1 MQLYQFQKYPLHCT
15 PLIRMLSHFWILKRW
30 KRSVKGSSASLA
42 NNFAHFIIM
51 FTFGISHSV
60 YAQYEGNN
68 WYFGNTAGITFNSG
82 IAEALTNGQ
91 MIALEGC
98 ASMSTSKGRLLF
110 YTDGMSVWD
119 STHTKTPNGNNSMN
133 GSYNST
139 QSAIII
145 PHPDSSGSYYIFTTD
160 LQGGGKGLCYSEFKM
175 RLNSGKGDLVSS
187 TLNKQLLP
195 STCERLAATKH
206 ANGRDY
212 WVFANQ
218 YGSDSLY
225 VYLVTPKG
233 VTKSTQ
239 QNTGINVLPPFHGG
253 TLGYMKVSPDGT
265 KLAFVTNGRD
275 TMVVADFNPNT
286 GLISNIWHVQL
297 NDGYGLEFSAKSSYL
312 YAASGVNFVIYQFN
326 AKASSVGDLI
336 ASQVRI
342 DSTKNTFSPLSGS
355 LQLGPDGKIYTNWAY
370 HYYLGVIHAPDSA
383 GLACRPQQNF
393 VYLKGKRTLY
403 GLPGFIS
410 NYFDRNQQIH
420 FTRNCVSDTTFF
432 WPTVTKDLDSVRWQ
446 FGDTISGNKNYATSI
461 NQAYHIYKKTGKY
474 QVKLRS
480 YFKTYTDSTII
491 NLTVKAPKPF
501 IGNDTLICN
510 MFSLKLKPEKRY
522 LSYRW
527 NTGDTLGAITVSKS
541 GIYILQVRDSLNCLV
556 ADTMRIQNPQ
566 VKAGFNVDDTMQCL
580 NNNVFQFLNN
590 SLFTN
595 DSFGSVLWKIS
606 DNTMYTNPG
615 ITKSFSK
622 AGTFNIKLTA
632 TSAKGCKDSI
642 SKQIAVNPNPQTGF
656 YTNNDSQCFAGHQF
670 TLNDTSKITSGSIQR
685 ILWNFGDGTHDTSQ
699 TRGIKIFAKDTAYT
713 IQLITT
719 SNKGCHDTST
729 RTVTLWPDPVADFNV
744 KIPVQC
750 FKFNRFHFEN
760 KSNIK
765 SGMLSKYT
773 WDFGDNTYDSSR
785 HVTQK
790 NYRFADSFDVKLSVI
805 SEHGCKDSTKKNVR
819 VLPNVKIDFSINKSS
834 QCFKDHL
841 FNFTNLSTLTTGTFK
856 SFWRLGDGDTSHSG
870 DVISKKYSKDST
882 YEITLITISNHG
894 CRDTLRNPIVI
905 HPDPEA
911 KFTVNKR
918 IQCLKQNSF
927 DFLNTSSVKGGS
939 ISSNAWNLGDGDTKG
954 SLNVLNKNYTQADSF
969 KIELRVTSAM
979 GCKDSA
985 SLYVKTLA
993 MDAGFDVF
1001 VDSTSCPVYTFIS
1014 TGNNTS
1020 ALLWNLDDKESGEK
1034 LNMRSGNQFDHTFSK
1049 EGKYKPCLIKEFN
1062 NSCRD
1067 TVCKEIEVKVSRN
1080 LNIPNVFTPG
1090 FTDNLNDVFDIETL
1104 GVEDYHLII
1113 FNRWGQLVFESKI
1126 DGIRDDGNN
1135 WTGKTGKG
1143 DGLFPDGTYF
1153 YILNYKFK
1161 CNENFSR
1168 INGAFTL
1175 IGKN

>member
-1 MQLYQFQKYPLHCT
+1 
-15 PLIRMLSHFWILKRW
+15 MLSHFWILKR
-30 KRSVKGSSASLA
+30 RTHSFHGVSVPSVNYFAQILTLLA
-42 NNFAHFIIM
+42 FSITHS
-51 FTFGISHSV
+51 IS
-60 YAQYEGNN
+60 AQYEGNN
-68 WYFGNTAGITFNSG
+68 WYFGNTAGITFNTG
-82 IAEALTNGQ
+82 VAEALTNGQ

-98 ASMSTSKGRLLF
+98 ASISSSEGRLLF

-119 STHTKTPNGNNSMN
+119 STHNKTPNGNNSLN
-133 GSYNST
+133 GSFNST

-145 PHPDSSGSYYIFTTD
+145 PHPDSAGSYYIFTTD
-160 LQGGGKGLCYSEFKM
+160 LQGGSKGLCYSEYKM

-195 STCERLAATKH
+195 STCERIAATKH

-233 VTKSTQ
+233 VTKAAQ
-239 QNTGINVLPPFHGG
+239 QKTGINVLPPFHGG

-275 TMVVADFNPNT
+275 TMVVADFNSNT
-286 GLISNIWHVQL
+286 GLISNIWHVHL
-297 NDGYGLEFSAKSSYL
+297 NDGYGLEFSAKSTHL

-355 LQLGPDGKIYTNWAY
+355 LQLAPDGKIYTNWAY

-432 WPTVTKDLDSVRWQ
+432 WPTVTKELDSVRWQ
-446 FGDTISGNKNYATSI
+446 FGDTSSGNKNYSATVKP
-461 NQAYHIYKKTGKY
+461 AHHIYNKPGKY

-480 YFKTYTDSTII
+480 YFKTYKDSTII
-491 NLTVKAPKPF
+491 TITVKAPKPF
-501 IGNDTLICN
+501 IGNDTLVCN
-510 MFSLKLKPEKRY
+510 TFSIKLKPEKRY

-541 GIYILQVRDSLNCLV
+541 GIYILEVKDSLNCRV
-556 ADTMRIQNPQ
+556 SDTMRIQNPQ
-566 VKAGFNVDDTMQCL
+566 LKAGIKVDDTIQCQKK
-580 NNNVFQFLNN
+580 NVFQFSNN
-590 SLFTN
+590 SQFTN

-606 DNTMYTNPG
+606 DNSVYTDPG

-622 AGTFNIKLTA
+622 AGTFIIRLIA
-632 TSAKGCKDSI
+632 TSRNGCKDST
-642 SKQIAVNPNPQTGF
+642 SKQIVVNPNPQTGF

-685 ILWNFGDGTHDTSQ
+685 ILWNFGDGTIDTSQ
-699 TRGIKIFAKDTAYT
+699 TRSVKIYAKDTTYT

-719 SNKGCHDTST
+719 SNKGCLDTAI

-744 KIPVQC
+744 KMPVQC
-750 FKFNRFHFEN
+750 FKYNLFYFEN

-765 SGMLSKYT
+765 SGKISKYA
-773 WDFGDNTYDSSR
+773 WDFGDNTYDSSKNI
-785 HVTQK
+785 TQK
-790 NYRFADSFDVKLSVI
+790 NYTFADSFDVKLSVI
-805 SEHGCKDSTKKNVR
+805 SEQGCKDSTLKNVR
-819 VLPNVKIDFSINKSS
+819 ILPNVKIDFTINKTS
-834 QCFKDHL
+834 QCFKGHL
-841 FNFTNLSTLTTGTFK
+841 FNYTNLSTLTNGNFK
-856 SFWRLGDGDTSHSG
+856 SLWKLGDGDSSQLR

-882 YEITLITISNHG
+882 YVITLETISNNG
-894 CRDTLRNPIVI
+894 CKDTLRMSIVI

-911 KFTVNKR
+911 NFTVNKR
-918 IQCLKQNSF
+918 VQCLKLNSF

-939 ISSNAWNLGDGDTKG
+939 ISSNAWNLGDGDTRG
-954 SLNVLNKNYTQADSF
+954 TLDVLNKNYTKADSF
-969 KIELRVTSAM
+969 KIELKVTSAV
-979 GCKDSA
+979 GCKDSVW
-985 SLYVKTLA
+985 LYVKTLD

-1001 VDSTSCPVYTFIS
+1001 VDSVSCPVYNFIN
-1014 TGNNTS
+1014 TGNNTRS
-1020 ALLWNLDDKESGEK
+1020 LLWNLDDKESGEK
-1034 LNMRSGNQFDHTFSK
+1034 LNLRTENQFNHTFSK
-1049 EGKYKPCLIKEFN
+1049 EGKYKPCLIVEFN

-1067 TVCKEIEVKVSRN
+1067 TVCKELEFKVTRN

-1090 FTDNLNDVFDIETL
+1090 FTDNLNDVFDIETW
-1104 GVEDYHLII
+1104 GVENYHLTIY
-1113 FNRWGQLVFESKI
+1113 NRWGQLVFESKI

-1143 DGLFPDGTYF
+1143 DTLFPDGTYF

-1161 CNENFSR
+1161 CDENLSK
-1168 INGAFTL
+1168 INGTLTL
-1175 IGKN
+1175 IGKD